1 MHLLVVE
8 DDRSLAEALRRGLS
22 QQGHVVDV
30 VHDGPS
36 GLDLAES
43 GTHDAVVL
51 DVMLPGMDGLTVAKR
66 LRADDIHIPVLMLTA
81 RDAVPD
87 RVKGFDSG
95 ADDYLTKPFAF
106 EELLVRLRAI
116 TRRGGAPME
125 EDRLLVGD
133 LLMNTR
139 SHEVQRA
146 GVDIDL
152 APREYALLE
161 YLMRHPN
168 QALTRTMIL
177 ERVWEYGF
185 DSFANVVDASILRLR
200 KAVDEPFDKA
210 LIQTVRGVG
219 YRIKA

>member
-22 QQGHVVDV
+22 QEGHVVDV

-51 DVMLPGMDGLTVAKR
+51 DVMLPGMDGLAVAKR

-177 ERVWEYGF
+177 ERVWGYGF

>member
-22 QQGHVVDV
+22 QEGHVVDV

-66 LRADDIHIPVLMLTA
+66 LREDDIHIPVLMLTA

-116 TRRGGAPME
+116 TRRGGGPME

-133 LLMNTR
+133 LLMNPR